1 MISLTSSNIR
11 HVFNRAKWRQHRR
24 DENKRRHAEPVRR
37 APGWDDTLPHDSIN
51 IGAAAHHLSI
61 KQGELFAWL
70 SERGWIVRD
79 DAAAGWVA
87 RGDAIE
93 RQWLATRR
101 KTIGHQRYVIQ
112 VMVTPHGLTE
122 LARWF

>member
-24 DENKRRHAEPVRR
+24 DENKRRHAELVRR
-37 APGWDDTLPHDSIN
+37 APGWDDTLPHDSVSIR
-51 IGAAAHHLSI
+51 AAAHHLSI

-70 SERGWIVRD
+70 GERGWIVRD

-93 RQWLATRR
+93 RRWLATRR

-112 VMVTPHGLTE
+112 VIESPRV
-122 LARWF
+122 F